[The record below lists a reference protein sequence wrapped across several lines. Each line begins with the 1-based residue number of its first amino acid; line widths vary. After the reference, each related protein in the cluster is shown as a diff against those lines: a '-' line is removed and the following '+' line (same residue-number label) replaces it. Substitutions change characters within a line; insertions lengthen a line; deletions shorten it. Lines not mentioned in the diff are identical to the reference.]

1 MPILIPQLMA
11 FTGIR
16 LLPVLNTMLV
26 MVELIMESMRI
37 TQSLMN
43 MGC

>member
-16 LLPVLNTMLV
+16 LLLVLNTMLV

-37 TQSLMN
+37 IQSLMS